1 MDDEKVI
8 DEWADSFEVGTDV
21 VDTPEVEEAPEV
33 DTPDAPEPEEAPEA
47 PEEPAIEEGPSEQ
60 EEPTEEAPKEEEPAV
75 EEPKLTRDDI
85 KSAVK
90 EVESERASYVEEI
103 KHTAKEVLDTFYPQG
118 IDRQLRDKDGDP
130 IKGIDDVMNLI
141 DPRTGENFTE
151 EAAGRW
157 LLENQQALNKQV
169 EELEASAERVAEV
182 NVNLKNDAHR
192 VVEKYGD
199 ILTKNPDVA
208 ADAKR
213 LYEQTLRKDPKS
225 GITLEAPVD
234 LIGFYDSFMKPY
246 LSQPAP
252 VTPAP
257 APPAPVPE
265 PAPESPDDRA
275 DLPPTNGNDNLS
287 REDREWADIAK
298 DYQSQ
303 RN

>member
-8 DEWADSFEVGTDV
+8 DEWADSFEVGTEAV
-21 VDTPEVEEAPEV
+21 ETPEVEEAPEV
-33 DTPDAPEPEEAPEA
+33 KTPETPEPEVEEMPEEEPVEEAPA
-47 PEEPAIEEGPSEQ
+47 
-60 EEPTEEAPKEEEPAV
+60 EEAPKEEEPAEEEPKEEEAV
-75 EEPKLTRDDI
+75 AKEPKLTRDDI
-85 KSAVK
+85 KNAVK

-130 IKGIDDVMNLI
+130 IKGIDDVMNLV

-157 LLENQQALNKQV
+157 LLENQQALNRQI

-192 VVEKYGD
+192 VVDKYGD
-199 ILTKNPDVA
+199 ILTKNPDIA
-208 ADAKR
+208 AEAKK

-234 LIGFYDSFMKPY
+234 LIGFYDVFLKPY
-246 LSQPAP
+246 TNQ
-252 VTPAP
+252 PAP
-257 APPAPVPE
+257 APA
-265 PAPESPDDRA
+265 PAPEPEQPKANPDDRA

-287 REDREWADIAK
+287 KEDREWENIAK